1 MCSVNYGASIM
12 DMNLFQTAPLLPLN
26 FILLYFGL
34 SSYFLFIRG
43 SRRSA
48 SADRKGNFEGG
59 GWRSQEVGEDMGSM
73 LDHSIVI
80 KPADYTLYVHCTP
93 LICNQKKTRLLLM
106 NTSTVSDGWF
116 RLQAG

>member
-1 MCSVNYGASIM
+1 M